1 MAEEP
6 AEDIDLLKLVSSR
19 RDDRMQRQEV
29 KPGNS
34 SSVNILRIH
43 KSNVCPHRIW
53 EGHIREHRENQK
65 ASVLQATK
73 SFQEE

>member
-1 MAEEP
+1 
-6 AEDIDLLKLVSSR
+6 
-19 RDDRMQRQEV
+19 MQRQEV

-43 KSNVCPHRIW
+43 KSNVCPHRIR